1 MKTRPCRTKGRPP
14 PACQPPQPS
23 KNLSPLL
30 SMPRA
35 EPTSLP
41 SPQPTPHLPEFPA
54 TSVPAG
60 LGGPLPS
67 LPHIFLCGASTPG
80 GTLPDPIRTLT
91 AWLGPCAC
99 AALWHML
106 WHVPQLWRRPWD
118 WNWKKTVFYLGLLK
132 PTYSCAM
139 ASSYESIPVTPG
151 EGRREARHVCGGF
164 LGCWWLPT
172 VLWCWMDLGSNSG
185 STSCVS
191 LGKLLNFLSLH
202 FFSCKMRITYT
213 LVVCFED

>member
-1 MKTRPCRTKGRPP
+1 MGRCNGFLFISVLTSVCVIFVKPFCIFLCVCVLYSTIRVKTRPCRTKGRPP

-106 WHVPQLWRRPWD
+106 
-118 WNWKKTVFYLGLLK
+118 
-132 PTYSCAM
+132 
-139 ASSYESIPVTPG
+139 
-151 EGRREARHVCGGF
+151 
-164 LGCWWLPT
+164 
-172 VLWCWMDLGSNSG
+172 
-185 STSCVS
+185 
-191 LGKLLNFLSLH
+191 
-202 FFSCKMRITYT
+202 
-213 LVVCFED
+213 